1 MEILIATSKHIEAIT
16 GFQMDMA
23 LESEGTKLDRER
35 VKQGVSAVID
45 DSNKGLYLVAEHS
58 GRAIGSLMITREWSD
73 WNNAWYWWIQ
83 SVFVLPEFRG
93 QGTFR
98 AMLTKVKE
106 MASEQQVS
114 EIRLYVDKDNKP
126 AQEVYAKLGLKEC
139 NYQMLSINLLY
150 L

>member
-16 GFQMDMA
+16 GFQVDMA

-35 VKQGVSAVID
+35 ARQGVSAVID
-45 DSNKGLYLVAEHS
+45 DANKGLYLVAEHA

-83 SVFVLPEFRG
+83 SVYVLPEFRG

-98 AMLTKVKE
+98 AMFSKVKE

-114 EIRLYVDKDNKP
+114 EIRLYVDKDNKT

>member
-1 MEILIATSKHIEAIT
+1 
-16 GFQMDMA
+16 
-23 LESEGTKLDRER
+23 
-35 VKQGVSAVID
+35 
-45 DSNKGLYLVAEHS
+45 
-58 GRAIGSLMITREWSD
+58 
-73 WNNAWYWWIQ
+73 
-83 SVFVLPEFRG
+83 VLPEFRG

-114 EIRLYVDKDNKP
+114 EIRLYVDKDNKS
-126 AQEVYAKLGLKEC
+126 AHEVYTKLGLKEC

>member
-1 MEILIATSKHIEAIT
+1 MEILIATSKQIEAIT
-16 GFQMDMA
+16 GFQVDMA

-45 DSNKGLYLVAEHS
+45 DSNKGLYLVAEQS
-58 GRAIGSLMITREWSD
+58 DRTIGSLMITREWSD

-93 QGTFR
+93 QGTFS

-114 EIRLYVDKDNKP
+114 EIRLYVDKDNKS

>member
-1 MEILIATSKHIEAIT
+1 MEILIATSKHIEDIT
-16 GFQMDMA
+16 EFQVDMA

-45 DSNKGLYLVAEHS
+45 DANKGLYLVAEQS
-58 GRAIGSLMITREWSD
+58 GHTIGSLMITREWSD

-83 SVFVLPEFRG
+83 SVFVLPEFRR

-114 EIRLYVDKDNKP
+114 EIRLYVDKDNKS

>member
-1 MEILIATSKHIEAIT
+1 MEISIATSKHIEAIT
-16 GFQMDMA
+16 GFQVDMA

-35 VKQGVSAVID
+35 ARQGVSAVMED
-45 DSNKGLYLVAEHS
+45 ANKGLYLVAENA

-83 SVFVLPEFRG
+83 SVYVLPEFRG

-98 AMLTKVKE
+98 AMFSKVKE

-114 EIRLYVDKDNKP
+114 EIRLYVDKDNKT
-126 AQEVYAKLGLKEC
+126 AQEVYD
-139 NYQMLSINLLY
+139 
-150 L
+150 

>member
-1 MEILIATSKHIEAIT
+1 MEILIATSKHIEDIT
-16 GFQMDMA
+16 GFQVDMA
-23 LESEGTKLDRER
+23 LESEGTKLDIEKVR
-35 VKQGVSAVID
+35 QGVSAVMED
-45 DSNKGLYLVAEHS
+45 ANKGLYLVAEHS

-83 SVFVLPEFRG
+83 SLYVLPEFRG

-98 AMLTKVKE
+98 AMFSKVKE

-114 EIRLYVDKDNKP
+114 EIRLYVDKDNKT
-126 AQEVYAKLGLKEC
+126 AQEVYGKLGMKEC
-139 NYQMLSINLLY
+139 NYQMQSINLLY

>member
-1 MEILIATSKHIEAIT
+1 MTILIATSKHIEDIT
-16 GFQMDMA
+16 GFQVDMA

-45 DSNKGLYLVAEHS
+45 DVNKGLYLVAEHS

-114 EIRLYVDKDNKP
+114 EIRLYVDKDNKQ
-126 AQEVYAKLGLKEC
+126 AQEVYSKLGLKEC

>member
-1 MEILIATSKHIEAIT
+1 MEISIATSKHIEAIT
-16 GFQMDMA
+16 GFQVDMA

-35 VKQGVSAVID
+35 ARQGVSAVMED
-45 DSNKGLYLVAEHS
+45 ANKGLYLVAENA

-83 SVFVLPEFRG
+83 SVYVLPEFRG

-98 AMLTKVKE
+98 AMFSKVKE

-114 EIRLYVDKDNKP
+114 EIRLYVDKDNKT
-126 AQEVYAKLGLKEC
+126 AQEVYDKLGMKEC

>member
-1 MEILIATSKHIEAIT
+1 
-16 GFQMDMA
+16 MA

-45 DSNKGLYLVAEHS
+45 DANKGLYLVAEHS
-58 GRAIGSLMITREWSD
+58 GRTIGSLMITREWSD

-106 MASEQQVS
+106 MASEQQIS
-114 EIRLYVDKDNKP
+114 EIRLYVDKDNKQ

>member
-1 MEILIATSKHIEAIT
+1 MEILIATSKHIEDIT
-16 GFQMDMA
+16 GFQVDMA

-45 DSNKGLYLVAEHS
+45 DANKGLYLVAEHS
-58 GRAIGSLMITREWSD
+58 GRTIGSLMITREWSD

-106 MASEQQVS
+106 MASEQQIS
-114 EIRLYVDKDNKP
+114 EIRLYVDKDNKQ

>member
-1 MEILIATSKHIEAIT
+1 MEILIATSKHIEDIT
-16 GFQMDMA
+16 GFQVEMA

-45 DSNKGLYLVAEHS
+45 DANKGLYLVAEHS
-58 GRAIGSLMITREWSD
+58 GRTIGSLMITREWSD

-83 SVFVLPEFRG
+83 SVFVLPGFRG

>member
-1 MEILIATSKHIEAIT
+1 MEILIATSKHIEDIT
-16 GFQMDMA
+16 GFQVDMA

-45 DSNKGLYLVAEHS
+45 DANKGLYLVAEHS
-58 GRAIGSLMITREWSD
+58 GRTIGSLMITREWSD

-114 EIRLYVDKDNKP
+114 EIRLYVDKDNKS